1 MHGHPSRLIN
11 QEAVMK
17 LRNFALYTLLGCVSA
32 VPLAFAQSDTAGAK
46 PEAEATGKAV
56 AKQHTAGV
64 PQGLVPDAGTAFKQ
78 HTAGVPLSMTPNPG
92 NAYEGN
98 KNQ

>member
-1 MHGHPSRLIN
+1 LIN
-11 QEAVMK
+11 QEAFMK

-32 VPLAFAQSDTAGAK
+32 APLALAQSDTAGAK
-46 PEAEATGKAV
+46 PEAEGTGKAA

-64 PQGLVPDAGTAFKQ
+64 PQGLLPDAGTAFKQ

-92 NAYEGN
+92 TAYQGN